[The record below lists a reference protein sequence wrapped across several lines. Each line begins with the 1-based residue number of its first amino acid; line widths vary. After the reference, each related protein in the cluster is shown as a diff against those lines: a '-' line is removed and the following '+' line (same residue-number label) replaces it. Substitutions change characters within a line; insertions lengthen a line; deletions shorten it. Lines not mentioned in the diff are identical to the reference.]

1 MRSKLAWT
9 KNELEDLLRQL
20 DVALEASGI
29 GIWQHNLRLNQTRWD
44 EQLQRLYGVKK
55 GELDVVWLDSVHP
68 EDCQLA
74 SAIFEDAIA
83 NKSDYASQ
91 FRIIRPNGEIRHVR
105 SRAKYFVDGKG
116 EECFIGAEWD
126 VTEDVLRNEQLAY
139 ERQAAEKSRA
149 EAKFAA
155 EHDHLTGLTNRR
167 AFDEAF
173 AKLATGAFD
182 TAALCHIDI
191 DRFKEINDRFGHA
204 TGDAVLRHVG
214 SILSS
219 VVTGDEIAARL
230 GGDEFAILS
239 PQCDVQR
246 AGTLLQL
253 VRQGLSR
260 PIDLSGGQPIKVE
273 LSAGIAH
280 AQGPEIATLLASS
293 DIALYAAKNDG
304 RNRDEVFSPSL
315 AEKLSEEKQ
324 LLQDLRN
331 AVELGEIVPYYQVQ
345 VEARTFSIC
354 GLEALARW
362 ESRNGLIMPAAFLPV
377 AVANGL
383 MASIDDAILHRVLF
397 DIKRW
402 ELSGLNVPRVSV
414 NLSAAR
420 LADPGLPNRLRSVA
434 IPPGQISFELIET
447 IFLDTLSSQVKENI
461 ELIRQLGIEI
471 EIDDLGSGHASLIG
485 LVELRPERVKI
496 DRHLVNPVLGSKT
509 QRRLISSLID
519 IARALEMTVVAE
531 GVETME
537 HATILAELGAD
548 VLQGYAFGRPEAAA
562 LIAPRL
568 SGQHSERAPPRAFA
582 NR

>member
-68 EDCQLA
+68 EDCPLA

-204 TGDAVLRHVG
+204 GGDAVLRHVG
-214 SILSS
+214 SILSG

-260 PIDLSGGQPIKVE
+260 PIDLGGGQPIKVE

-331 AVELGEIVPYYQVQ
+331 AVGLGEIVPYYQVQ

-402 ELSGLNVPRVSV
+402 ELSGFNVPRVSV

-420 LADPGLPNRLRSVA
+420 LADPGLPDRLRSVA

-568 SGQHSERAPPRAFA
+568 SDQHSERVPPRVFA

>member
-9 KNELEDLLRQL
+9 NNELEDLLRQL

-68 EDCQLA
+68 EDCPLA
-74 SAIFEDAIA
+74 RAIFEDAIA

-126 VTEDVLRNEQLAY
+126 ITEDVLRNEQLAY
-139 ERQAAEKSRA
+139 EREAAEKSRA

-155 EHDHLTGLTNRR
+155 EHDYLTGLTNRR
-167 AFDEAF
+167 AFDETF
-173 AKLATGAFD
+173 TRLATGAFD

-204 TGDAVLRHVG
+204 RGDAVLRHVG
-214 SILSS
+214 SILAS
-219 VVTGDEIAARL
+219 VVAGDEIAARL

-239 PQCDVQR
+239 PQGDVQR
-246 AGTLLQL
+246 AGTLLEL
-253 VRQGLSR
+253 VRQRLSR
-260 PIDLSGGQPIKVE
+260 PIDLGDGQPIKVE
-273 LSAGIAH
+273 FSAGIAH

-304 RNRDEVFSPSL
+304 RNRDEIFSPSL

-331 AVELGEIVPYYQVQ
+331 AADLGEIVPYYQVQ

-362 ESRNGLIMPAAFLPV
+362 DSRNGVITPAAFLPV

-383 MASIDDAILHRVLF
+383 MVSIDDAILHRVLF

-402 ELSGLNVPRVSV
+402 ELSGLKVPRVSV

-420 LADPGLPNRLRSVA
+420 LADPGLPDRLRSVA

-447 IFLDTLSSQVKENI
+447 IFLDTLSTQVKENI
-461 ELIRQLGIEI
+461 ALIRQLGVEI

-485 LVELRPERVKI
+485 LVELRPDRVKI

-519 IARALEMTVVAE
+519 IARALDITVVAE

-537 HATILAELGAD
+537 HASILAELGAD

-562 LIAPRL
+562 LTAPRL
-568 SGQHSERAPPRAFA
+568 SRQHSQRAPPRAFT

>member
-9 KNELEDLLRQL
+9 NNELEDLLRQL

-44 EQLQRLYGVKK
+44 DQLQRLYGVKK

-68 EDCQLA
+68 EDCPLA
-74 SAIFEDAIA
+74 RAIFEDAIA

-126 VTEDVLRNEQLAY
+126 ITEDVLRNEQLAY
-139 ERQAAEKSRA
+139 EREAAEKSRA

-155 EHDHLTGLTNRR
+155 EHDYLTGLTNRR
-167 AFDEAF
+167 AFDETF
-173 AKLATGAFD
+173 TRLATGAFD

-204 TGDAVLRHVG
+204 RGDAVLRHVG
-214 SILSS
+214 SILAS
-219 VVTGDEIAARL
+219 VVAGDEIAARL

-239 PQCDVQR
+239 PQGDVQR
-246 AGTLLQL
+246 AGTLLEL
-253 VRQGLSR
+253 VRQRLSR
-260 PIDLSGGQPIKVE
+260 PIDLGDGQPIKVE
-273 LSAGIAH
+273 FSAGIAH

-304 RNRDEVFSPSL
+304 RNRDEIFSPSL

-331 AVELGEIVPYYQVQ
+331 AADLGEIVPYYQVQ

-362 ESRNGLIMPAAFLPV
+362 DSRNGVIMPAAFLPV

-383 MASIDDAILHRVLF
+383 MVSIDDAILHRVLF

-402 ELSGLNVPRVSV
+402 ELSGLKVPRVSV

-420 LADPGLPNRLRSVA
+420 LADPGLPDRLRSVA

-447 IFLDTLSSQVKENI
+447 IFLDTLSTQVKENI
-461 ELIRQLGIEI
+461 ALIRQLGVEI

-485 LVELRPERVKI
+485 LVELRPDRVKI

-519 IARALEMTVVAE
+519 IARALDITVVAE

-537 HATILAELGAD
+537 HASILAELGAD

-562 LIAPRL
+562 LTAPRL
-568 SGQHSERAPPRAFA
+568 SRQHSQRAPPRAFT